1 MATLLIK
8 ATCLTP
14 VKHFVS
20 GCRTLLSAL
29 YMRPNLGAKTL
40 GPLSDIIVFVNKNS
54 DDMMVFVNKIHFI
67 LVFNIN
73 TLLD

>member
-1 MATLLIK
+1 
-8 ATCLTP
+8 
-14 VKHFVS
+14 
-20 GCRTLLSAL
+20 
-29 YMRPNLGAKTL
+29 MRPNLGAKTL
-40 GPLSDIIVFVNKNS
+40 GLLSDIIVFVNKNS